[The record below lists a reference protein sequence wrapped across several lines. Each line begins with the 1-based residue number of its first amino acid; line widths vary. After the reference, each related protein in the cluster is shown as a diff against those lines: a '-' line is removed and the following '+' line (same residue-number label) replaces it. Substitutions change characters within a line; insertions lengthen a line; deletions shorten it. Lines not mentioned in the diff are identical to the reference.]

1 MNTKFPL
8 KNAFQQHDSRGVN
21 ATKSVHLFTSQPFE
35 SRKSRTTR
43 KIAVFGGERMIVVG
57 KRIEK
62 NNKKKKKKNGRKLP
76 PKHKDGKNEQVRE
89 ES

>member
-43 KIAVFGGERMIVVG
+43 KIAVFWGERMIVVG
-57 KRIEK
+57 KRKEK
-62 NNKKKKKKNGRKLP
+62 KKKKKKKKNGRKLP